1 MFKNKNFARIL
12 REILASAA
20 TGPPGNIVAIIVC
33 DENLPLKIVQK
44 RIAISV
50 LSSLDKHS
58 VGKKTGEA

>member
-20 TGPPGNIVAIIVC
+20 TGPPGSIIVC

-50 LSSLDKHS
+50 LSTLDKHC